1 VSAQRSS
8 NETFKRL
15 AVLAALFALSLIL
28 YIDRAAISSA
38 KSAMATALSL
48 SDAAMGAVFS
58 AFALGYAFAQIPSGW
73 FADRVGPRAALSIVV
88 ALWSIFTVLTGAAR
102 GLGTLL
108 VVRFL
113 FGVAEA
119 GAFPGSARVIYNWL
133 PPRTHGI
140 ANGILFS
147 GALVGGAV
155 AFPFFQWLLDTHGWR
170 MSFYLLGVPGSIW
183 ALCWLL
189 WFRDFPTERTAPR
202 QDADR
207 SLSLPKLLR
216 SGAMLKA
223 MAQYFVGN
231 FTFFICISWMFP
243 YLVQRYS
250 LAPVQAAGYSMVPLL
265 SGATANWVSGF
276 FVDRLYRSR
285 HRPWSRRMPA
295 AAGFLLAACSVYA
308 VTLMNSPGTAIAVFA
323 LATFGVEMTI
333 SPSWAYCIDIATE
346 NSGSASATMNMA
358 GSFGAFASANAFPL
372 LYRLTGDSDTY
383 FWIAAAL
390 NALAALCWLTMKST
404 SNSYIAS
411 PNGRT
416 EEQL

>member
-1 VSAQRSS
+1 MNTQRIS

-15 AVLAALFALSLIL
+15 AVLAALFSLSLIL
-28 YIDRAAISSA
+28 YLDRAAISSA
-38 KSAMATALSL
+38 KTSMATALSL

-73 FADRVGPRAALSIVV
+73 FADRFGPRMALALVV
-88 ALWSIFTVLTGAAR
+88 ALWSVFTVLTGVAS

-113 FGVAEA
+113 FGAAEA

-133 PPRTHGI
+133 PPRMHGI

-155 AFPFFQWLLDTHGWR
+155 AFPFFQWLLGAHGWR
-170 MSFYLLGVPGSIW
+170 TAFYLLGVPGGVW
-183 ALCWLL
+183 AFCWLI
-189 WFRDFPTERTAPR
+189 WFRDFPSERAIAR
-202 QDADR
+202 QEQEAVR
-207 SLSLPKLLR
+207 SVYLVVLLR
-216 SGAMLKA
+216 SKAMVKA

-250 LAPVQAAGYSMVPLL
+250 LSPGQAAKYSMVPLL

-276 FVDRLYRSR
+276 LVDLLYRSR
-285 HRPWSRRMPA
+285 FRPWSRRVPA
-295 AAGFLLAACSVYA
+295 AAGFLLAACGVYG
-308 VTLMNSPGTAIAVFA
+308 VTLLDSPGSTISAFAV
-323 LATFGVEMTI
+323 ATFGVEITI
-333 SPSWAYCIDIATE
+333 SPSWAYCIDIARM
-346 NSGSASATMNMA
+346 NSGGASAAMNMA
-358 GSFGAFASANAFPL
+358 GSVGAFASANAFPL
-372 LYRLTGDSDTY
+372 LYRLTGNSDAY

-390 NALAALCWLTMKST
+390 NVLAAVCWLTMHSAQNSDAAEPKS
-404 SNSYIAS
+404 
-411 PNGRT
+411 RD
-416 EEQL
+416 